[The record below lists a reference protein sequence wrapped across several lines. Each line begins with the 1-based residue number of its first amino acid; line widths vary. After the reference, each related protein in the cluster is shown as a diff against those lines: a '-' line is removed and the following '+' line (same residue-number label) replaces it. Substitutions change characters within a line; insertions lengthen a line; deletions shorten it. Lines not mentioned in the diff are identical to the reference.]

1 MPSLFAHRAPHRTI
15 LLALAALAAL
25 VTLIGATAPARA
37 GGDAGEE
44 GEARHAATDDT
55 ATIAVHGV
63 AAREVDPDRTVVRF
77 AVQVLDPSA
86 SAAVARGGEALSRI
100 VAALEAEAVDTDS
113 LRTTSVSLR
122 EEFDWTE
129 EGRVSLGFR
138 YSSGV
143 RLRVDGVDQAGML
156 LDLIAGAGGDAV
168 RIDGIDFDV
177 GDRAEVE
184 RLVLLDAVDDARATA
199 EAIAAHIGMTVLGA
213 AEITVTSS
221 LSPVTRTN
229 AADQEE
235 AAADDS
241 FSLVSS
247 PVFSGTDTVE
257 ARVSAIYRLGPA
269 GSTADESGD
278 PAGSASAGRE

>member
-1 MPSLFAHRAPHRTI
+1 MPSLCAHTALNRTI
-15 LLALAALAAL
+15 LLALAALAVL
-25 VTLIGATAPARA
+25 VTLVGTTAPARA
-37 GGDAGEE
+37 GGNGGEE
-44 GEARHAATDDT
+44 GEARHAATNET
-55 ATIAVHGV
+55 VTIAVRGV

-86 SAAVARGGEALSRI
+86 SAAVTRGGEALGRI
-100 VAALEAEAVDTDS
+100 VAALEAEAVDTTS
-113 LRTTSVSLR
+113 LRTTSISLR

-138 YSSGV
+138 YSSSV

-156 LDLIAGAGGDAV
+156 LDLTASAGGDAV

-199 EAIAAHIGMTVLGA
+199 DAIAAHIGMTVLA
-213 AEITVTSS
+213 VVEITVTSS
-221 LSPVTRTN
+221 LSPVTR
-229 AADQEE
+229 ASAPADAMEDE
-235 AAADDS
+235 VAR
-241 FSLVSS
+241 LTS

-257 ARVSAIYRLGPA
+257 ARVSVIYRLGPA
-269 GSTADESGD
+269 ESTADESGE
-278 PAGSASAGRE
+278 PAGAGSAGRE